1 MIFGLDVELSIKP
14 VGTATGGIAVVGAVI
29 EERVALSV
37 IFGMPTLIVARELS
51 AHLALECKIAQMFV
65 VALFARRVK
74 LLTKELVTV
83 SSIHT
88 APLRFVKRAGLWTY
102 VPYAAR

>member
-1 MIFGLDVELSIKP
+1 MIFGLDVKLFIKP
-14 VGTATGGIAVVGAVI
+14 VGTVTGGIAVVGAVI

-37 IFGMPTLIVARELS
+37 IFGMQTLIVARELS
-51 AHLALECKIAQMFV
+51 AHLVLECKIAQMFA
-65 VALFARRVK
+65 VALFARKVK
-74 LLTKELVTV
+74 LLTKELVTA

-88 APLRFVKRAGLWTY
+88 APLRFVKRAGPWTY